1 MPPSDSPSPPM
12 FDFIQKHRRFAQV
25 FLALI
30 AITFATWGIESY
42 TRYGG
47 NANAVANVNGYSISL
62 QEFTDQLRAQQ
73 ESIRRMFRGQID
85 PAALDTPEAR
95 RAVLDQ
101 MITQRVVFSEAGKRH
116 LFIGRDAVIEAIT
129 QAPEFQEN
137 GKFSPALYSAYLAQ
151 RGLSDANNV
160 AQLQTELPVSRLVRS
175 VTQTAI
181 APHSLATRLAAIQ
194 AQKREVAQAQIPAKQ
209 FLDQVKIDEAKVKE
223 YYEAHKGE
231 FRTPERVRAQ
241 YVVLSAQ
248 ALARQA
254 PPSEAEIQAA
264 YDARAAQ
271 YKVEEQRR
279 ASHILVKDKAEA
291 EKLAAEVKKDPR
303 RFGELAKRAS
313 QDPGSAEKGG
323 DLGWFGRGM
332 MVKPFEDAVF
342 EMKPGEV
349 RVVQSEFGFHV
360 VRLDAVQAARSRP
373 LAEVKKE
380 IADELAQQQGAKKF
394 AEAAEGFSNMVY
406 EQPDSLA
413 PAAERYKLAVQ
424 TTDWIERGRRQEL
437 GALDNPKLL
446 SALFSPDAIEA
457 KRNTDA
463 VEVAPNTLVAARV
476 LEHQPAR
483 QREFSEVT
491 NEVATRLRNE
501 AALAL
506 ARKEGEAKL
515 AELRK
520 GGEAVKWGAAREVS
534 RRDAGGLSNEALRH
548 LVAADGSKL
557 PAYVGLPT
565 SDGYLLMR
573 ISKVTEVPPPQN
585 AKELAAQTGQ
595 MLGAAD
601 YESYVASLMGN
612 ADIEI
617 NSANLEKTQ

>member
-1 MPPSDSPSPPM
+1 
-12 FDFIQKHRRFAQV
+12 
-25 FLALI
+25 
-30 AITFATWGIESY
+30 
-42 TRYGG
+42 
-47 NANAVANVNGYSISL
+47 
-62 QEFTDQLRAQQ
+62 
-73 ESIRRMFRGQID
+73 
-85 PAALDTPEAR
+85 
-95 RAVLDQ
+95 
-101 MITQRVVFSEAGKRH
+101 
-116 LFIGRDAVIEAIT
+116 
-129 QAPEFQEN
+129 
-137 GKFSPALYSAYLAQ
+137 
-151 RGLSDANNV
+151 
-160 AQLQTELPVSRLVRS
+160 
-175 VTQTAI
+175 
-181 APHSLATRLAAIQ
+181 
-194 AQKREVAQAQIPAKQ
+194 
-209 FLDQVKIDEAKVKE
+209 
-223 YYEAHKGE
+223 
-231 FRTPERVRAQ
+231 
-241 YVVLSAQ
+241 
-248 ALARQA
+248 
-254 PPSEAEIQAA
+254 
-264 YDARAAQ
+264 
-271 YKVEEQRR
+271 
-279 ASHILVKDKAEA
+279 
-291 EKLAAEVKKDPR
+291 
-303 RFGELAKRAS
+303 
-313 QDPGSAEKGG
+313 
-323 DLGWFGRGM
+323 
-332 MVKPFEDAVF
+332 
-342 EMKPGEV
+342 
-349 RVVQSEFGFHV
+349 
-360 VRLDAVQAARSRP
+360 
-373 LAEVKKE
+373 
-380 IADELAQQQGAKKF
+380 
-394 AEAAEGFSNMVY
+394 MVY

-483 QREFSEVT
+483 QREFSEVK

-548 LVAADGSKL
+548 VVAADVSKL

-601 YESYVASLMGN
+601 YESYVASLKGN

>member
-1 MPPSDSPSPPM
+1 M
-12 FDFIQKHRRFAQV
+12 FDFIQKHRRFAQI

-47 NANAVANVNGYSISL
+47 NANSVASVNGYEISL

-181 APHSLATRLAAIQ
+181 APHSLAARLAAIQ
-194 AQKREVAQAQIPAKQ
+194 SQKREVAQAQIPAKQ
-209 FLDQVKIDEAKVKE
+209 FLDAVKIDEAKVKE
-223 YYEAHKGE
+223 YYEAHKAE

-241 YVVLSAQ
+241 YVMLSAQ
-248 ALARQA
+248 ALARQE
-254 PPSEAEIQAA
+254 PVSEAEIQAA
-264 YDARAAQ
+264 YDARAPQ

-279 ASHILVKDKAEA
+279 ASHVLVKDEAEA
-291 EKLAAEVKKDPR
+291 KKIAAEVKKHPD
-303 RFGELAKRAS
+303 RFAALAKQAS
-313 QDPGSAEKGG
+313 QDTGSAGKGG

-349 RVVQSEFGFHV
+349 RVVQSEFGYHV
-360 VRLDAVQAARSRP
+360 VRLDAVQAARARP

-380 IADELAQQQGAKKF
+380 IAEELAQQKGARKF
-394 AEAAEGFSNMVY
+394 AEVAESFSNMVY
-406 EQPDSLA
+406 EQSDSLA
-413 PAAERYKLAVQ
+413 PVAERFKLPIQ
-424 TTDWIERGRRQEL
+424 TTDWIERGRHQEL
-437 GALDNPKLL
+437 GALDNAKLL
-446 SALFSPDAIEA
+446 SALFSPDAVQHR
-457 KRNTDA
+457 RNTDA
-463 VEVAPNTLVAARV
+463 IEVAPNTLVSARV
-476 LEHQPAR
+476 VEHQPER
-483 QREFSEVT
+483 QREFAEVKD
-491 NEVATRLRNE
+491 EIAAELRRRE
-501 AALAL
+501 ALAL
-506 ARKEGEAKL
+506 ARKDGEAKL
-515 AELRK
+515 AELRR
-520 GGEAVKWGAAREVS
+520 GGDPVKWSAPREVS
-534 RRDAGGLSNEALRH
+534 RRDPGGLRSEALRRV
-548 LVAADGSKL
+548 VAADVAKL

-565 SDGYLLMR
+565 EEGYLLIR
-573 ISKVTEVPPPQN
+573 ISKVTEVPPQGDPRQ
-585 AKELAAQTGQ
+585 LAAQAEQLLGQ
-595 MLGAAD
+595 TALAA
-601 YESYVASLMGN
+601 YLASLRSQ
-612 ADIEI
+612 ADISI
-617 NSANLEKTQ
+617 NQENLEKSR